1 MEDEVERLVAG
12 WRNVLPDTDVSPLEV
27 MSRVARLAQH
37 LERQRTVVFARHEL
51 ETWSFDVLSTLR
63 RASPAHEL
71 SPGQLLS
78 MTLVTSGTM
87 TNRLHHLEQRGYI
100 RRRQHPRDARSSR
113 VRLTAE
119 GRRRV
124 DAAVKDLVLRE
135 DAILGGLT
143 ADQRRRL
150 AKLLQMVIAP
160 FDA

>member
-12 WRNVLPDTDVSPLEV
+12 WRNVLPDTDVSPLEI

-37 LERQRTVVFARHEL
+37 LERQRTAVFARHEL
-51 ETWSFDVLSTLR
+51 ETWSFDVLSALR
-63 RASPAHEL
+63 RANPVQEL

-124 DAAVKDLVLRE
+124 DAALKDLVIRE
-135 DAILGGLT
+135 SALLGGLNV
-143 ADQRRRL
+143 DQRHRL
-150 AKLLQMVIAP
+150 ATLLQVVIAP